1 MLSRLFQ
8 RSVCTPS
15 VLTSTLKFGS
25 AAVANPIRS
34 FSKTYDPNA
43 VKDAPRPTRDDFR
56 YSEPYRF
63 RITEEMLDGYPEEY
77 KRVFGLD
84 TMSQDDIN
92 RAKKQEIIGKF
103 QRKAFDTGSSEVQI
117 ALLTERIRRL
127 TEHLWY
133 HHKDFS
139 AKRQMYNLV
148 GRRKKLMKYLRENN
162 FERYVYT
169 IRELKMNDIGPKL
182 PVPSYKQG
190 KNMDELTLRFRNAN
204 LYPPNPFYQDGKP
217 ERK

>member
-1 MLSRLFQ
+1 
-8 RSVCTPS
+8 
-15 VLTSTLKFGS
+15 
-25 AAVANPIRS
+25 
-34 FSKTYDPNA
+34 
-43 VKDAPRPTRDDFR
+43 
-56 YSEPYRF
+56 
-63 RITEEMLDGYPEEY
+63 
-77 KRVFGLD
+77 
-84 TMSQDDIN
+84 MSQDDIN

-103 QRKAFDTGSSEVQI
+103 QRKAFDTGSSE
-117 ALLTERIRRL
+117 LLFSQSEFL

-190 KNMDELTLRFRNAN
+190 KNMD
-204 LYPPNPFYQDGKP
+204 
-217 ERK
+217 